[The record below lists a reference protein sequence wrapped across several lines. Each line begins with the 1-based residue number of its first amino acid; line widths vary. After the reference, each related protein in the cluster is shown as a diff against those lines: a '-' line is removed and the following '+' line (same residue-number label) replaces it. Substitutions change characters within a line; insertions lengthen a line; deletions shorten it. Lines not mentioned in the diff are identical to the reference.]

1 MSTRVHIKIFVLS
14 LSLAIVLGGLDY
26 ETHSIKDLFLNKG
39 NIFALIIYTL
49 LFMAV
54 AYTGIWMYIQAKLWL
69 NKKPTD

>member
-1 MSTRVHIKIFVLS
+1 M
-14 LSLAIVLGGLDY
+14 GGLDY
-26 ETHSIKDLFLNKG
+26 ETHSIQDLFLNKG
-39 NIFALIIYTL
+39 NIFALIVYTL